1 MVSSDAGTVVRPW
14 IVIAIMVA
22 GCSGNGLVTC
32 TGRVQCDGEFVASGA
47 ISFHPLE
54 GRSAPRGAQIVAGRY
69 RIRVPRGRYRVEI
82 VATRPRK
89 DGVELTPGMLPQ
101 EQYIP
106 SRYNAASTLEAQVT
120 ASSNDFSFD
129 LSTREDE

>member
-1 MVSSDAGTVVRPW
+1 MVSSDAGTVVRQW
-14 IVIAIMVA
+14 MVIAIMVA

-32 TGRVQCDGEFVASGA
+32 TGRVRCDGELVESGA
-47 ISFHPLE
+47 ISFHPLD
-54 GRSAPRGAQIVAGRY
+54 GRSAPQGSQIVAGRF

-89 DGVELTPGMLPQ
+89 DGVELTPGMTPQ

-106 SRYNAASTLEAQVT
+106 ARYNAATTLEAQVT
-120 ASSNDFSFD
+120 GWSNDVSFE
-129 LSTREDE
+129 LSTGQAE